1 MRTGLKKGLVLGM
14 SACMALTSLAG
25 CGKKEGLDTAAAVAT
40 LDGEETS
47 AGVMN
52 FMLRYEQAQFDS
64 SYGSW
69 LKSYYGDV
77 WNSDLSG
84 TGETYGETFKEQLM
98 TSLERMLLAE
108 KHMADYSIELTD
120 EEKAAISQA
129 AADFIAANDEEV
141 LEKMSATQENVE
153 RVLTLRTIQAKM
165 EPMMCADVDT
175 EVSDEEAAQRTV
187 SYVRFALE
195 TEEETEES
203 TEADTEA
210 STGDE
215 TEAETAE
222 EQTEAGTS
230 AAAEET
236 ETEEAKDEAAGETE
250 TEAGAAEESE
260 TEAEEAALTEADSAK
275 TGSADTEAE
284 TEAEAASEAETTDEA
299 DTEAASEEETEA
311 ETEDAAT
318 VAAKAEAKAKAE
330 AFLEQAKDEEDF
342 AAAAAEIADANDSVT
357 TSSFTFGDDDTYP
370 DEAIVSA
377 TKGLEDGTLV
387 DEVVEVGDSYYV
399 LYVDDAFD
407 EEATANKKEEIV
419 EDRKQEAIDTLYE
432 EWMDAAEFTVNEEIY
447 GQMIFDMELL
457 IETEAST
464 EAETEAISEAGSEAE
479 TEVSSEAGSE
489 AETEAASE
497 ADSEAETEAA
507 SEAGSEAETEAVSE

>member
-222 EQTEAGTS
+222 EQTEAGAS
-230 AAAEET
+230 AVAEET
-236 ETEEAKDEAAGETE
+236 ETEEAKDEAAGET
-250 TEAGAAEESE
+250 E

-330 AFLEQAKDEEDF
+330 TFLEQAKDEEDF

-497 ADSEAETEAA
+497 AGSEAETEAA